1 MQSCSEGGRGRDR
14 KGGRGLENGIYI
26 HVYIY
31 NIYIM
36 KYYIYMYIYVM
47 EMEYIMGYIS
57 VFSSLLKHVQ
67 AMIVPG
73 FLHCI

>member
-1 MQSCSEGGRGRDR
+1 
-14 KGGRGLENGIYI
+14 
-26 HVYIY
+26 
-31 NIYIM
+31 M
-36 KYYIYMYIYVM
+36 KYYILYIYVM

-73 FLHCI
+73 KTCPGNDCPWLSSLYLRLGYSGLHLVENYS